1 MTPQRLNALGQ
12 KYSELRI
19 AVVGDYCLD
28 RYLEINPA
36 RGEVSIETGLPVH
49 NVEHIRPQAGAA
61 GTILNNLVALGVGT
75 IYPVGFRGDDGEGY
89 ELERAL
95 SNMRGVDLT
104 HFVMSPDRHTF
115 TYTKPLMVTPGVP
128 PREMDRIDT
137 KNWSPTP
144 DKLSA
149 RLADSLAALLKTCDA
164 VIVLDQV
171 EIENT
176 GVVTTQILEVLA
188 SSRAGRLVI
197 ADSRRGLGHYPP
209 CLFKMNASELGRIFN
224 RSGAMDEAE
233 MREQAMGLASRNG
246 YPVVVTM
253 AERGL
258 LGATPEGSVFAVPAL
273 PLRGPIDIV
282 GAGDSVTANLAASL
296 AAGAHLQEA
305 LSLAALASS
314 VVIHQLGTSGAAS
327 IEQMQKLLR

>member
-1 MTPQRLNALGQ
+1 MTPQRLQAIGE
-12 KYSELRI
+12 KYPGLRI

-49 NVEHIRPQAGAA
+49 NVERIRPQPGAA
-61 GTILNNLVALGVGT
+61 GTILNNLVSLGIGT

-89 ELERAL
+89 ELEKAL
-95 SNMRGVDLT
+95 RKMKGVDLT

-115 TYTKPLMVTPGVP
+115 TYTKPLIVTPGVP

-137 KNWSPTP
+137 KNWTPTP

-149 RLADSLAALLKTCDA
+149 RLADSLAALLDTCDA
-164 VIVLDQV
+164 VIVMDQV
-171 EIENT
+171 DIENT
-176 GVVTTQILEVLA
+176 GVVTTQVLEVLA
-188 SSRAGRLVI
+188 SSSARRLVV

-209 CLFKMNASELGRIFN
+209 CLFKMNTSELGRIFS
-224 RSGAMDEAE
+224 RSGAMGQTEVRD
-233 MREQAMGLASRNG
+233 QTIGLASQNG
-246 YPVVVTM
+246 HPVVVTM
-253 AERGL
+253 AEKGL
-258 LGATPEGSVFAVPAL
+258 LGATPEGSVFSVPAL

-327 IEQMQKLLR
+327 IDQMQRLLH